1 MLIVGTAV
9 LSASRAMLLSRPLKW
24 TSVMID
30 AYFPQRTEEGV
41 GLGLTLSTTA
51 GGEAAQA
58 HQPPSFLLYVK
69 T

>member
-1 MLIVGTAV
+1 
-9 LSASRAMLLSRPLKW
+9 
-24 TSVMID
+24 MID
-30 AYFPQRTEEGV
+30 AYFQQRTEEGV

-51 GGEAAQA
+51 GGEAAQG